1 MPVPSRKFTMRKT
14 GTRGRP
20 GKNPPRATKKAA
32 HRSAST
38 PAIKEMQT
46 PAPRKPRQP
55 AGFGRAG
62 SGRRQLNSVLAAQL
76 ETISNELQ
84 SIAGLRR
91 EIEEL
96 RARIDVLNEAVDAL
110 IKANHGRAIFAE
122 KEPQPAPQDAETE
135 PRQTE
140 DMGVL

>member
-1 MPVPSRKFTMRKT
+1 MPVPPRKSTTRKT

-20 GKNPPRATKKAA
+20 GKNPPRAAKKAA

-38 PAIKEMQT
+38 SAIKETQT

-55 AGFGRAG
+55 AGFGRAA
-62 SGRRQLNSVLAAQL
+62 SARRQLDTVLAAQL

-91 EIEEL
+91 EIKEF
-96 RARIDVLNEAVDAL
+96 RARIDVLSEAVDAL
-110 IKANHGRAIFAE
+110 IKANHDRAIFVE

-135 PRQTE
+135 PGQTE